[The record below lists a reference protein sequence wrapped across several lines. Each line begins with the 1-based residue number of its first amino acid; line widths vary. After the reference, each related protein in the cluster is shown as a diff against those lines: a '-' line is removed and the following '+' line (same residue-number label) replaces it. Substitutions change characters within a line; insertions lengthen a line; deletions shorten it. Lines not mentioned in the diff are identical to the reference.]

1 MNKSRKGLGFILPF
15 ILPFVAYAE
24 TTELEVIS
32 VETEAF
38 KPKDKVFLKQAA
50 SSTRTNFDT
59 ATQSLDTV
67 LRSVPGAFTQ
77 IDKSSGTVSVNVRG
91 GTGFGRVNSMID
103 GVSQTF
109 YASSADG
116 GSRSSSTSQFG
127 NLIDPGF
134 LNSVD
139 IDRGSFEGS
148 SGANTLLGSANFK
161 TIGVKDLVAEGRQI
175 GFMGKYLWGSNATE
189 PQVLGAVAFKRDFG
203 NARWFGLLYGFS
215 ERHLS
220 QDYRIGGGR
229 KVTESSIDLT
239 NLDEDDRE
247 QTDTSPFD
255 AKHVRQRPVSHIA
268 KLEYGDRYQQS
279 TLSYREY
286 QTRVGGRAI
295 QNHNYQANYHFAL
308 PDSKWLDFNFLVAR
322 NVSSQ
327 HYAAGARIIGKPLLA
342 PLSVSNTADT
352 FDINNTFHLDLPLN
366 VGLKTRVGFTTLQS
380 RYFKNRD
387 PSEELNINREEDED
401 PYDFECFGLGCV
413 RKSLGKATF
422 QPNGRQNI
430 ITFYVDNTL
439 SWNILSLDY
448 NVNLSRYRLNGER
461 LKYLP
466 FYLSETESEISSLYR
481 KISREKDAATRDEL
495 RQKVRELQ
503 SKLDYVK
510 QHNCHTSYDEDL
522 DEEVEQ
528 CREVNFTLPDQSAG
542 KMYNY
547 SATLSANI
555 HDLFTPFVSYS
566 KSHRAPNI
574 REVFFS
580 SVSDYGVNTHL
591 RPEKAKV
598 VQLGVNGYQEK
609 VFTGKDKLGYKVVYY
624 HTRVK
629 DFIYNSD
636 NRQPLV
642 AGRIKYL
649 NDTNILHKN
658 YQQPVKMTGV
668 EAEVNYDMGN
678 LYFNLAYARQKN
690 NQPVSFTDGSSR
702 GAGASETERLL
713 QGFGASKISVLPK
726 DYGSLEIGTRFFDGK
741 LDISGT
747 AKYYGKSKR
756 VLSKPL
762 SIKSGDARDTVK
774 ERIRVTQDIPKQPI
788 IFDLQ
793 VSYEPIKNLVLKAE
807 MQNVFDK
814 RYMNPLDANNDSA
827 SQSVYN
833 IDLSDKTINVFNNF
847 ARGRTYVFTLSY
859 KY

>member
-203 NARWFGLLYGFS
+203 NERWFGLLYGFS

-295 QNHNYQANYHFAL
+295 QNHNYQANYHVAL

-342 PLSVSNTADT
+342 PLSVNNTADT
-352 FDINNTFHLDLPLN
+352 FDINNTFHLDLPLD

-387 PSEELNINREEDED
+387 PSEELNINLEDGETFED
-401 PYDFECFGLGCV
+401 TNCFGLTCV
-413 RKSLGKATF
+413 RKSLAKSSF
-422 QPNGRQNI
+422 QPDGIQKIR
-430 ITFYVDNTL
+430 TFYIDNSL
-439 SWNILSLDY
+439 SWKIFTLDY
-448 NVNLSRYRLNGER
+448 NVNMSRYKLTGTRQ
-461 LKYLP
+461 KYFP
-466 FYLSETESEISSLYR
+466 NYLSE
-481 KISREKDAATRDEL
+481 ISRDIGIAGRNKDRAEVERLEALRDRLISE
-495 RQKVRELQ
+495 
-503 SKLDYVK
+503 
-510 QHNCHTSYDEDL
+510 NCTSDEDGDL
-522 DEEVEQ
+522 D
-528 CREVNFTLPDQSAG
+528 CPDINYPVADRSYG

-547 SATLSANI
+547 STTFSSNI
-555 HDLFTPFVSYS
+555 HDLFTPFISYAR
-566 KSHRAPNI
+566 SHRAPNI
-574 REVFFS
+574 KEVFFS
-580 SVSDYGVNTHL
+580 TISDLGVDTSL
-591 RPEKAKV
+591 RPEKASAL
-598 VQLGVNGYQEK
+598 QLGVNGFTEK
-609 VFTGKDKLGYKVVYY
+609 VFTDSDKLGYKLLY
-624 HTRVK
+624 HRTHIK
-629 DFIYNSD
+629 DFIYNVD
-636 NRQPLV
+636 NREALFKNLTN
-642 AGRIKYL
+642 IL
-649 NDTNILHKN
+649 DTNITYKN
-658 YQQPVKMTGV
+658 YDQLVKINGI
-668 EAEVNYDMGN
+668 EAELNYDAGAFY
-678 LYFNLAYARQKN
+678 LNLAYARQKT
-690 NQPVSFTDGSSR
+690 NQPISFTDGSSR
-702 GAGASETERLL
+702 GAGASDSERLL
-713 QGFGASKISVLPK
+713 QSFGASKISILPR
-726 DYGSLEIGTRFFDGK
+726 DYGSLEVGARFFDRK
-741 LDISGT
+741 LTVGTT

-756 VLSKPL
+756 VLGQAYDSK
-762 SIKSGDARDTVK
+762 VK
-774 ERIRVTQDIPKQPI
+774 YNQASVKHVLERTRVTQDIPKQPI

-793 VSYEPIKNLVLKAE
+793 VSYEPIKNLVLKGE
-807 MQNVFDK
+807 VQNVFDK

>member
-352 FDINNTFHLDLPLN
+352 FDINNTFHLDLPLD

-387 PSEELNINREEDED
+387 PSEELNINLEDGETFED
-401 PYDFECFGLGCV
+401 TNCFGLTCV
-413 RKSLGKATF
+413 RKSLAKSSF
-422 QPNGRQNI
+422 QPDGIQKIR
-430 ITFYVDNTL
+430 TFYIDNSL
-439 SWNILSLDY
+439 SWKIFTLDY
-448 NVNLSRYRLNGER
+448 NVNMSRYKLTGTRQ
-461 LKYLP
+461 KYFP
-466 FYLSETESEISSLYR
+466 NYLSE
-481 KISREKDAATRDEL
+481 ISRDIWIAGRNKDKAEVERLEALKERLISE
-495 RQKVRELQ
+495 
-503 SKLDYVK
+503 
-510 QHNCHTSYDEDL
+510 NCTYDEDNDL
-522 DEEVEQ
+522 D
-528 CREVNFTLPDQSAG
+528 CPDINYPVADRSYG

-547 SATLSANI
+547 STTFSSNI
-555 HDLFTPFVSYS
+555 HDLFTPFISYAR
-566 KSHRAPNI
+566 SHRAPNI
-574 REVFFS
+574 KEVFFS
-580 SVSDYGVNTHL
+580 TISDLGVDTSL
-591 RPEKAKV
+591 RPEKASAL
-598 VQLGVNGYQEK
+598 QLGVNGFTEK
-609 VFTGKDKLGYKVVYY
+609 VFTDSDKLGYKLLY
-624 HTRVK
+624 HRTHIK
-629 DFIYNSD
+629 DFIYNVD
-636 NRQPLV
+636 NREALFKNLTN
-642 AGRIKYL
+642 IL
-649 NDTNILHKN
+649 DTNITYKN
-658 YQQPVKMTGV
+658 YDQLVKINGI
-668 EAEVNYDMGN
+668 EAELNYDAGAFY
-678 LYFNLAYARQKN
+678 LNLAYARQKT
-690 NQPVSFTDGSSR
+690 NQPISFTDGSSR
-702 GAGASETERLL
+702 GAGASDSERLL
-713 QGFGASKISVLPK
+713 QGFGASKISILPR
-726 DYGSLEIGTRFFDGK
+726 DYGSLEVGARFFDRK
-741 LDISGT
+741 LTVGTT

-756 VLSKPL
+756 VLGQAYDSKVEYNQA
-762 SIKSGDARDTVK
+762 GVK
-774 ERIRVTQDIPKQPI
+774 RVLERTRVTQDIPKQPI

>member
-161 TIGVKDLVAEGRQI
+161 TIGVKDLVAEGRQL

-203 NARWFGLLYGFS
+203 NERWFGLLYGFS

-295 QNHNYQANYHFAL
+295 QNHNYQANYHVAL

-342 PLSVSNTADT
+342 PLSVNNTADT
-352 FDINNTFHLDLPLN
+352 FDINNTFHLDLPLD

-387 PSEELNINREEDED
+387 PSEELNINLEDGETFED
-401 PYDFECFGLGCV
+401 TNCFGLTCV
-413 RKSLGKATF
+413 RKSLAKSSF
-422 QPNGRQNI
+422 QPDGIQKIR
-430 ITFYVDNTL
+430 TFYIDNSL
-439 SWNILSLDY
+439 SWKIFTLDY
-448 NVNLSRYRLNGER
+448 NVNMSRYKLTGTRQ
-461 LKYLP
+461 KYFP
-466 FYLSETESEISSLYR
+466 NYLSE
-481 KISREKDAATRDEL
+481 ISRDIGIAGRNKDRAEVERLEALRDRLISE
-495 RQKVRELQ
+495 
-503 SKLDYVK
+503 
-510 QHNCHTSYDEDL
+510 NCTSDEDGDL
-522 DEEVEQ
+522 D
-528 CREVNFTLPDQSAG
+528 CPDINYPVADRSYG

-547 SATLSANI
+547 STTFSSNI
-555 HDLFTPFVSYS
+555 HDLFTPFISYAR
-566 KSHRAPNI
+566 SHRAPNI
-574 REVFFS
+574 KEVFFS
-580 SVSDYGVNTHL
+580 TISDLGVDTSL
-591 RPEKAKV
+591 RPEKASAL
-598 VQLGVNGYQEK
+598 QLGVNGFTEK
-609 VFTGKDKLGYKVVYY
+609 VFTDSDKLGYKLLY
-624 HTRVK
+624 HRTHIK
-629 DFIYNSD
+629 DFIYNVD
-636 NRQPLV
+636 NREALFKNLTN
-642 AGRIKYL
+642 IL
-649 NDTNILHKN
+649 DTNITYKN
-658 YQQPVKMTGV
+658 YDQLVKINGI
-668 EAEVNYDMGN
+668 EAELNYDAGAFY
-678 LYFNLAYARQKN
+678 LNLAYARQKT
-690 NQPVSFTDGSSR
+690 NQPISFTDGSSR
-702 GAGASETERLL
+702 GAGASDSERLL
-713 QGFGASKISVLPK
+713 QGFGASKISILPR
-726 DYGSLEIGTRFFDGK
+726 DYGSLEVGARFFDRK
-741 LDISGT
+741 LTVGTT

-756 VLSKPL
+756 VLGQAYDSK
-762 SIKSGDARDTVK
+762 VK
-774 ERIRVTQDIPKQPI
+774 YNQASVKHVLERTRVTQDIPKQPI

-793 VSYEPIKNLVLKAE
+793 VSYEPIKNLVLKGE
-807 MQNVFDK
+807 VQNVFDK